1 MNAHWRARS
10 SLLTTYS
17 YFGVTPLVTAQNK
30 KQKIKDWELA
40 ALGSGCGLHRP
51 DGEEFH
57 AFLQNPESMLA
68 GQFA

>member
-40 ALGSGCGLHRP
+40 ALEPGCGLHRP
-51 DGEEFH
+51 VD
-57 AFLQNPESMLA
+57 A
-68 GQFA
+68 